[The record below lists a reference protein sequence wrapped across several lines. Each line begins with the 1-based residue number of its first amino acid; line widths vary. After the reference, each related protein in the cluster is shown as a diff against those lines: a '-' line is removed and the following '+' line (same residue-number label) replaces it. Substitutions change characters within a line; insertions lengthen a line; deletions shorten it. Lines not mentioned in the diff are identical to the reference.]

1 MHFHRNITKPLPHLI
16 SKCCTCT
23 GQRGGRGG
31 GGGEK
36 DNDKNNDDNK
46 DKAVGAIT
54 SHFGGK

>member
-23 GQRGGRGG
+23 GQRGG

-54 SHFGGK
+54 SHFAGK

>member
-1 MHFHRNITKPLPHLI
+1 MHFHGNITKPLPHLT

-23 GQRGGRGG
+23 GQRGGG

-36 DNDKNNDDNK
+36 DDDKNNDDNK

>member
-23 GQRGGRGG
+23 GQRGGG

-36 DNDKNNDDNK
+36 DDDKNNDDNK

>member
-1 MHFHRNITKPLPHLI
+1 MPFHRNITKPLPHLI

-23 GQRGGRGG
+23 GQRGGGG

-36 DNDKNNDDNK
+36 DDDKNNDNK